1 MVRYCTSRVP
11 SRRNGVYMPT
21 FVYGLIA
28 LATFGALGGVV
39 WSYRDVANRHAEK
52 ARAYAA
58 AHGRV
63 DQH

>member
-1 MVRYCTSRVP
+1 M
-11 SRRNGVYMPT
+11 YMPT